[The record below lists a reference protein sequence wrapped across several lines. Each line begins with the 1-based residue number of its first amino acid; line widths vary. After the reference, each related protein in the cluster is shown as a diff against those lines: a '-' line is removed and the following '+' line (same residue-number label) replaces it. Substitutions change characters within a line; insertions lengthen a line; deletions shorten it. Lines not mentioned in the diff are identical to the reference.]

1 MKRTGCYPQGIK
13 RPSCLADI
21 VHRQR
26 GWEIHAEAAR
36 KLLKTH
42 YEGVWSPP
50 MSLEESLAADEL
62 ILANPNDSMEML
74 IEKLGLMKD
83 ARQAN
88 L

>member
-13 RPSCLADI
+13 RPSCIADI

-50 MSLEESLAADEL
+50 MTLEE
-62 ILANPNDSMEML
+62 
-74 IEKLGLMKD
+74 
-83 ARQAN
+83 
-88 L
+88 